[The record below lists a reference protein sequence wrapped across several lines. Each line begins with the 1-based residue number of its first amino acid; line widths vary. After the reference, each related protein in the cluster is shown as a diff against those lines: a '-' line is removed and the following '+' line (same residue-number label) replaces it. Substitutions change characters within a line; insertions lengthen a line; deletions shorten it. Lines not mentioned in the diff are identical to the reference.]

1 MKTNCTDHRINKAI
15 EILYTIPDMS
25 DLTRQKVCDYMTKEM
40 SRDIQR
46 EYNKEEVSR
55 LNETCLYK
63 IYAKKDSPTYFCI
76 PLSFYGSGENR
87 IDFKC
92 HKYYFDSDYYN
103 ISRHSLTTMC
113 YDKFDDIYEEITLD
127 EFVNRIKNFK
137 FINIETLIEDI
148 KENLKEI

>member
-1 MKTNCTDHRINKAI
+1 MKTNCTDPRINKAI

-63 IYAKKDSPTYFCI
+63 IYV
-76 PLSFYGSGENR
+76 
-87 IDFKC
+87 
-92 HKYYFDSDYYN
+92 
-103 ISRHSLTTMC
+103 
-113 YDKFDDIYEEITLD
+113 TL
-127 EFVNRIKNFK
+127 K
-137 FINIETLIEDI
+137 LQ
-148 KENLKEI
+148 